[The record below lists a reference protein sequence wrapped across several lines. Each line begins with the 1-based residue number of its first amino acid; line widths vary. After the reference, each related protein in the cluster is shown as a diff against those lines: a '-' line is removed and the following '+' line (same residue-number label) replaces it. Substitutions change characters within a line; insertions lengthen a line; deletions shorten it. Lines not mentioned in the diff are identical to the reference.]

1 MSTETFEDLTNIYYN
16 KKAKHYYVHKMVH
29 GDRRYYGCYKTL
41 KEAIKRRDELREQDW
56 QVKGNK
62 RHEYRGVDE
71 RIARMYGI
79 QEEDI
84 P

>member
-1 MSTETFEDLTNIYYN
+1 MSTETYEDLTNIYYS
-16 KKAKHYYVHKMVH
+16 KQGKHYYIHKMVH

-62 RHEYRGVDE
+62 RYEYIPVD
-71 RIARMYGI
+71 RRVARMYGI

>member
-1 MSTETFEDLTNIYYN
+1 MSTETFEDLTNIYYS
-16 KKAKHYYVHKMVH
+16 KQGKHYYIHKMVH

-62 RHEYRGVDE
+62 RHEYIPVD
-71 RIARMYGI
+71 RRVARMYGI